1 MIGPNTLLIDKIIDN
16 ALAEDLG
23 PGDLTTEALIDPS
36 IKGKARLVPREE
48 MVLAGIEVF
57 GRVFSRLDPDIALEW
72 NFQDGDVVPAG
83 RDIGVVEGSLRGI
96 LSAER
101 TALNF
106 LQHLSGIATLTKRY
120 VDKAGPFKVRVVDTR
135 KTTPGLRILEK
146 YAVRVGGAHNHRLG
160 LFDGVLI
167 KDNHIAAAGSISR
180 AVEKIRADVPHTV
193 KIEVEVDDLKGLEE
207 AMRVGAD
214 AVLLDNMSIDEM
226 KEAVSIA
233 GGRVLLEASG
243 GITLETIG
251 EVAQTGVDLISVG
264 ALTHSARSVDISLEI
279 IEKVEY

>member
-1 MIGPNTLLIDKIIDN
+1 MIAPNSLLLDKIIDN

-23 PGDLTTEALIDPS
+23 PGDLTTETLIDQFA
-36 IKGKARLVPREE
+36 KGKARLVPKEE
-48 MVLAGIEVF
+48 MVLAGIQVF
-57 GRVFSRLDPDIALEW
+57 GRVFSRLDPDIALEE
-72 NFQDGDVVPAG
+72 NYRDGDVVPAG
-83 RDIGVVEGSLRGI
+83 RNIGVVEGSLRAI

-106 LQHLSGIATLTKRY
+106 LQHLSGIATLTRRY
-120 VDKAGPFKVRVVDTR
+120 IEKAGPSQVRVVDTR

-146 YAVRVGGAHNHRLG
+146 YAVRAGGGHNHRLG

-167 KDNHIAAAGSISR
+167 KDNHIAAAGSIFK
-180 AVEKIRADVPHTV
+180 AVEKIRANVPHTL
-193 KIEVEVDDLKGLEE
+193 KIQVEVDDLKGLEE

-233 GGRVLLEASG
+233 GGRALLEASG

-251 EVAQTGVDLISVG
+251 EVARTGVDLISVG

-279 IEKVEY
+279 IEK

>member
-214 AVLLDNMSIDEM
+214 AVLLDNMAIDEM

>member
-1 MIGPNTLLIDKIIDN
+1 MIARNTLLIDKIIDT

-72 NFQDGDVVPAG
+72 NFQDGDAVPAG

-120 VDKAGPFKVRVVDTR
+120 VDNVGPSKVRVVDTR

-167 KDNHIAAAGSISR
+167 KDNHIAAAGSISK
-180 AVEKIRADVPHTV
+180 AVEKIRANVPHTV
-193 KIEVEVDDLKGLEE
+193 KIEVEVDDLRGLEE

-279 IEKVEY
+279 IEQ

>member
-1 MIGPNTLLIDKIIDN
+1 MIAPNSPLIDKIIDN

-23 PGDLTTEALIDPS
+23 PGDLTTETLIDQS
-36 IKGKARLVPREE
+36 AKGKARLVPREE
-48 MVLAGIEVF
+48 LVLAGIEIF
-57 GRVFSRLDPDIALEW
+57 GRVFSRLDPDIVLER
-72 NFQDGDVVPAG
+72 NFRDGDVVPAG
-83 RDIGVVEGSLRGI
+83 RDIGVVEGSLRAI

-106 LQHLSGIATLTKRY
+106 LQHLSGIATMTKRY
-120 VDKAGPFKVRVVDTR
+120 VEKAGLSQVRVIDTR

-146 YAVRVGGAHNHRLG
+146 YAVRAGGGHNHRLG

-167 KDNHIAAAGSISR
+167 KDNHIAAAGSISK
-180 AVEKIRADVPHTV
+180 AVDKIRANVPHTV
-193 KIEVEVDDLKGLEE
+193 KIQVEVDDLRGLEE
-207 AMRVGAD
+207 AMRVGVD

-226 KEAVSIA
+226 KEAVSVV
-233 GGRVLLEASG
+233 GGRALLEASG

-279 IEKVEY
+279 IEK

>member
-1 MIGPNTLLIDKIIDN
+1 MIAPNSLLLDKIIDN

-23 PGDLTTEALIDPS
+23 PGDLTTETLIDQFA
-36 IKGKARLVPREE
+36 KGKARLVPREE
-48 MVLAGIEVF
+48 MVLAGIQVF
-57 GRVFSRLDPDIALEW
+57 GRVFSRLDPDIALEE
-72 NFQDGDVVPAG
+72 NYRDGDVVPAG
-83 RDIGVVEGSLRGI
+83 RNIGVVEGSLRAI
-96 LSAER
+96 LSGER

-106 LQHLSGIATLTKRY
+106 LQHLSGIATLTRRY
-120 VDKAGPFKVRVVDTR
+120 IEKAGPSQVRVVDTR

-146 YAVRVGGAHNHRLG
+146 YAVRAGGGHNHRLG

-167 KDNHIAAAGSISR
+167 KDNHIAAAGSIFK
-180 AVEKIRADVPHTV
+180 AVEKIRANVPHTL
-193 KIEVEVDDLKGLEE
+193 KIQVEVDDLKGLEE

-233 GGRVLLEASG
+233 GGRALLEASG

-251 EVAQTGVDLISVG
+251 EVARTGVDLISVG

-279 IEKVEY
+279 IEK

>member
-1 MIGPNTLLIDKIIDN
+1 MIAPNSPLIDKIIDN

-23 PGDLTTEALIDPS
+23 PGDLTTETLIDQS
-36 IKGKARLVPREE
+36 AKGKARLVPREE
-48 MVLAGIEVF
+48 LVLAGIEIF
-57 GRVFSRLDPDIALEW
+57 GRVFSRLDPDIALEG
-72 NFQDGDVVPAG
+72 NFRDGDVVPAG
-83 RDIGVVEGSLRGI
+83 RDIGVVEGSLRAI

-120 VDKAGPFKVRVVDTR
+120 VEKAGPSQVRVIDTR

-146 YAVRVGGAHNHRLG
+146 YAVRAGGGHNHRLG

-167 KDNHIAAAGSISR
+167 KDNHIAAAGSISK
-180 AVEKIRADVPHTV
+180 AVEKIRANVPHTV
-193 KIEVEVDDLKGLEE
+193 KIQVEVDDLRGLEE
-207 AMRVGAD
+207 AMRVGVD

-226 KEAVSIA
+226 KEAVSVA

-243 GITLETIG
+243 GITLETIK

-279 IEKVEY
+279 IEK